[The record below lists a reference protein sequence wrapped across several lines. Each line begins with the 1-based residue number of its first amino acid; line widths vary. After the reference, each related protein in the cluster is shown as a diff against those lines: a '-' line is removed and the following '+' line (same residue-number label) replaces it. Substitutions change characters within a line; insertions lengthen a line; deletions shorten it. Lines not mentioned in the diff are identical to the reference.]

1 MWMCGCVCRWWV
13 WRPMTASGR
22 SSCAPGTARNP
33 CSCRRMPCS
42 SASAA
47 PPTPAAPRASGWP
60 PILPGTWSPAA
71 MAPVIRA
78 AAGPCP
84 GSRCRWRPICPACSP
99 PGTCAAGR
107 SNAAQRPSARD
118 QWRWRSSTGGWRRW
132 AVTEPPAVASPDA
145 AVPAEFAELASGE
158 QIAKAAAAL
167 ERNGIRPLLAATG
180 ADARGLVGSLLVD
193 GAEVYNNTSQTLQAT
208 GVADD
213 IERSG
218 RYQPLRLR
226 LYRMDRE
233 MQQRE
238 MRTLAASPDYVV
250 GSVHALTEGGSLLI
264 ASASGSQLG
273 PLVSGAGHVILVIG
287 AQKIVSDVATG
298 LRRIYEY
305 CYPLEDA
312 RARRA
317 YGVPSGVNNILI
329 INKAITARRVTAII
343 VKERLGF

>member
-1 MWMCGCVCRWWV
+1 
-13 WRPMTASGR
+13 MTEQHV
-22 SSCAPGTARNP
+22 
-33 CSCRRMPCS
+33 
-42 SASAA
+42 AA
-47 PPTPAAPRASGWP
+47 
-60 PILPGTWSPAA
+60 
-71 MAPVIRA
+71 
-78 AAGPCP
+78 
-84 GSRCRWRPICPACSP
+84 
-99 PGTCAAGR
+99 
-107 SNAAQRPSARD
+107 N
-118 QWRWRSSTGGWRRW
+118 
-132 AVTEPPAVASPDA
+132 PDA
-145 AVPAEFAELASGE
+145 AVSAEFAELASDE
-158 QIAKAAAAL
+158 QISTAAAAL
-167 ERNGIRPLLAATG
+167 ERNGIQPLIAATG
-180 ADARGLVGSLLVD
+180 ADARGLVRSLLPA
-193 GAEVYNNTSQTLQAT
+193 GAEVYNNTSRTLEAI

-233 MQQRE
+233 MQQHE
-238 MRTLAASPDYVV
+238 MRALAASPDYVV

-273 PLVSGAGHVILVIG
+273 PLASGAGHVILVIG

-298 LRRIYEY
+298 MRRIYEY

-329 INKAITARRVTAII
+329 INKVVTAERVTAIL

>member
-1 MWMCGCVCRWWV
+1 
-13 WRPMTASGR
+13 
-22 SSCAPGTARNP
+22 
-33 CSCRRMPCS
+33 
-42 SASAA
+42 
-47 PPTPAAPRASGWP
+47 
-60 PILPGTWSPAA
+60 
-71 MAPVIRA
+71 
-78 AAGPCP
+78 
-84 GSRCRWRPICPACSP
+84 
-99 PGTCAAGR
+99 
-107 SNAAQRPSARD
+107 
-118 QWRWRSSTGGWRRW
+118 
-132 AVTEPPAVASPDA
+132 VTEQHMVASPDA
-145 AVPAEFAELASGE
+145 AVAAEFTGLASDE
-158 QIAKAAAAL
+158 RIANTAAAL
-167 ERNGIRPLLAATG
+167 ERNGIRPLLAATA
-180 ADARGLVGSLLVD
+180 ADARRLVSSLLPD
-193 GAEVYNNTSQTLQAT
+193 GAEVYNNTSQTLESI

-273 PLVSGAGHVILVIG
+273 PLVSGAGQVILVIG
-287 AQKIVSDVATG
+287 AQKIVPDVAAG
-298 LRRIYEY
+298 MRRIYEY

-329 INKAITARRVTAII
+329 INKVLTPGRVTAII
-343 VKERLGF
+343 VNERLGF